1 MVKRSPP
8 CVSHKIAVSS
18 HASSRRRRRRR
29 RRRVT
34 SLRGTHH
41 KRFPKGF
48 VSACRRFVLSAR
60 SARTMKSTR
69 NGLHHLPSAPRE
81 AASKHGETMTMACL
95 RIVSNWT
102 SLLTTRRTNDFRSP
116 NDGMA
121 PSPPSDPNPG
131 FVEKNTT
138 KNGTLR
144 SHESTKSTKS
154 TNARKRTTKQSERLK
169 CLL

>member
-34 SLRGTHH
+34 SLRG
-41 KRFPKGF
+41 FPKDV
-48 VSACRRFVLSAR
+48 VSACRRFVLRAR
-60 SARTMKSTR
+60 SARRTKSTR
-69 NGLHHLPSAPRE
+69 NHQLHHHLPSAPRE

-116 NDGMA
+116 NNGMA

-138 KNGTLR
+138 KYGTLR
-144 SHESTKSTKS
+144 PHESTKSTKS

>member
-18 HASSRRRRRRR
+18 HTSSRRRRRRRR

-34 SLRGTHH
+34 SLRG
-41 KRFPKGF
+41 FPKGV
-48 VSACRRFVLSAR
+48 VSACRRFVLRAR
-60 SARTMKSTR
+60 SARRTKSTR
-69 NGLHHLPSAPRE
+69 NHRLHHHLPSAPRE

-102 SLLTTRRTNDFRSP
+102 SLTRRMNDFRSP
-116 NDGMA
+116 NDDGA
-121 PSPPSDPNPG
+121 LSPSDPNPG
-131 FVEKNTT
+131 FVERKPHH
-138 KNGTLR
+138 NGTLR
-144 SHESTKSTKS
+144 PPHRTKSTKS

>member
-41 KRFPKGF
+41 KRFPKGV

-69 NGLHHLPSAPRE
+69 NRLHHLPSAPRE

-102 SLLTTRRTNDFRSP
+102 SLTRRTNDFRSP
-116 NDGMA
+116 NDDGA
-121 PSPPSDPNPG
+121 LSPSDPNPG
-131 FVEKNTT
+131 FVERKHHH
-138 KNGTLR
+138 NGTLR
-144 SHESTKSTKS
+144 PHRTKSTS
-154 TNARKRTTKQSERLK
+154 DERAK
-169 CLL
+169 EDDQT